1 MVYLIFD
8 RCNSEPMRIAF
19 LSLTVFL
26 FSFYIFTNDISPCD
40 CGDEKVEYCM
50 LDETTN
56 FTGFCTSE
64 GLRVFGKSFYD
75 NGNTFEGTYYKGSD
89 SVGTFIWQDGS
100 TFEGEFN
107 VSNAGY
113 DIPNTIDI
121 DQFLSIG
128 QFGQNTITA
137 RGFFE
142 ISDEYGITLVGFG
155 TKYNTDPEGEFT
167 YKAGVYKDDVRIA
180 ESLTTKENNS
190 TSYEAWQ
197 DYSEELENSNV
208 FIVLNGQKKV
218 YTLDSEGRSIK
229 DKQVEGWSEENQLK
243 KNRIE
248 LAIEINKERLD
259 KNFNVLNARLIE
271 TKRLINRESKSD
283 SKIRIKPLSSDL
295 VSSIQELLTILGYE
309 TGEIDGVLGRLTIS
323 GIKAF
328 QKASKI
334 EMDGKP
340 SDNLIIL
347 LQEGV
352 RIQNNKI
359 ALFPEDTL
367 RNLPIASTG
376 TGFYIN
382 QNSLVTNYHV
392 IQKCNYISIEEGER
406 LIIKAQD
413 QVNDVAILESKTQSN
428 SFLSLSNNPALGES
442 IYAAGY
448 PYNDVLK
455 SFNFTSGNVSSLLGT
470 GSNISHFQLTAPVQP
485 GNSGGPILNSKGGV
499 IGITVSGFG
508 VEFSKAKNTIPQN
521 IAFGIKIGVI
531 KDILSEKGIE
541 YTAGDEYWFDGSQK
555 EIASLSK
562 DASVVINCHAKI

>member
-1 MVYLIFD
+1 MKITSFSIIF
-8 RCNSEPMRIAF
+8 
-19 LSLTVFL
+19 FL
-26 FSFYIFTNDISPCD
+26 FSLYIYSDDVNPCD
-40 CGDEKVEYCM
+40 CGNEKVEYCK

-56 FTGFCTSE
+56 FTGFCSSE
-64 GLRVFGKSFYD
+64 GLRIFGKSFYD
-75 NGNTFEGTYYKGSD
+75 NGNTFEGTYYKGND
-89 SVGTFIWQDGS
+89 SVGTFIMEDGS

-113 DIPNTIDI
+113 DIPNSIDA

-128 QFGQNTITA
+128 QFVQNTITA

-142 ISDEYGITLVGFG
+142 FSDEYGITLVGFG
-155 TKYNTDPEGEFT
+155 TKYNTDPDGAFT
-167 YKAGVYKDDVRIA
+167 YKAGVYKDDVRIS

-190 TSYEAWQ
+190 ATYEAWQ
-197 DYSEELENSNV
+197 DHSEDIENSKV
-208 FIVLNGQKKV
+208 FIIINGQKKV
-218 YTLDSEGRSIK
+218 YTLDSEGTAIE
-229 DKQVEGWSEENQLK
+229 DKQAEGWSEENQLK
-243 KNRIE
+243 KNNIE

-259 KNFNVLNARLIE
+259 MNFNVLNARLTE
-271 TKRLINRESKSD
+271 TKRLINRESKNN
-283 SKIRIKPLSSDL
+283 SKTRIKPLSSDL

-309 TGEIDGVLGRLTIS
+309 TGKIDGVLGRLTIA

-328 QKASKI
+328 QKTSKI
-334 EMDGKP
+334 EIDGKP

-359 ALFPEDTL
+359 ALFPEDTPK
-367 RNLPIASTG
+367 NLPIAATG

-413 QVNDVAILESKTQSN
+413 QVNDVAILESKTQSD

-442 IYAAGY
+442 VYAAGY

-470 GSNISHFQLTAPVQP
+470 GSNISHFQLTAPIQP
-485 GNSGGPILNSKGGV
+485 GSSGGPILNSKGGV

-508 VEFSKAKNTIPQN
+508 VEFSKAKNSLPQN
-521 IAFGIKIGVI
+521 IGFGIKIGVI
-531 KDILSEKGIE
+531 RDILSEKGIE
-541 YTAGDEYWFDGSQK
+541 YTSGDQYWFDGSQK
-555 EIASLSK
+555 EMASLSK
-562 DASVVINCHAKI
+562 DASVVINCHAEI